1 MICTASA
8 LQKLFHLHQK
18 SIFTAGPWVCFKVK
32 DNSVKYYW
40 FEKHKV
46 KFQRVLAFVEMYP
59 EKVNGEMTLK
69 FAYKYSRREIGVDS

>member
-1 MICTASA
+1 M
-8 LQKLFHLHQK
+8 
-18 SIFTAGPWVCFKVK
+18 CFKVK

-69 FAYKYSRREIGVDS
+69 CAYKYSRREIGVGS